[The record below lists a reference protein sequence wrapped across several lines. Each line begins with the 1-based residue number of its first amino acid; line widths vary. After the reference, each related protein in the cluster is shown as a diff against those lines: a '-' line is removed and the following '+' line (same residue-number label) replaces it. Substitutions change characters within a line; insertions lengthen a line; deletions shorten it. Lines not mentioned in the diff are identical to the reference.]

1 MRRLLVASANRGK
14 VAEITQLLAGL
25 DLEVVGLAAYPDFLP
40 GEEPYATFAENAAHK
55 AREAAQFAGCLALA
69 DDSGLEVDALGGR
82 PGVYSARYGRDD
94 AERISKLL
102 AELANVPPTAR
113 GARFVCAVAL
123 ADPAGVLHVWEGRA
137 EGFITTAPRGEH
149 GFGYDPVFTQGERTF
164 AELTPAEKNLVS
176 HRGQALRAC
185 RADLPGVLHG
195 RSEA

>member
-1 MRRLLVASANRGK
+1 
-14 VAEITQLLAGL
+14 
-25 DLEVVGLAAYPDFLP
+25 
-40 GEEPYATFAENAAHK
+40 
-55 AREAAQFAGCLALA
+55 
-69 DDSGLEVDALGGR
+69 
-82 PGVYSARYGRDD
+82 
-94 AERISKLL
+94 
-102 AELANVPPTAR
+102 
-113 GARFVCAVAL
+113 VAL